1 MNVLLTCAGR
11 RNYLIHYFKAA
22 LQERGTVFAADVSLY
37 APALHEADHPLIVES
52 VTEPTYIETLVR
64 ICQQND
70 IRLLVPLNDLELPI
84 LAAASDTFRAVGTVP
99 LVSKPGVIDICFDKW
114 AMLDVLREC
123 NINVPTTFLNFE
135 DASEAIHHGTLRFPV
150 VIKPRWGSAS
160 IGIMFAH
167 DLEELELCFRLVK
180 KSIQRTILADA
191 SSANPDECILIQE
204 ALSGQEYG
212 LDVVNDLDGNTV
224 AVFVKRKIAMRA
236 GETDK
241 AVTVEFPELSEL
253 GKLIGRHIK
262 HIGNLDCDV
271 FVSETG
277 IYVLEMNP
285 RFGGGYP
292 FSHFA
297 GANLPSALL
306 AWLDGK
312 EPNAEWLQVRP
323 NVFSAKCDRLVG
335 NQQ

>member
-1 MNVLLTCAGR
+1 MNVLLTSAGR
-11 RNYLIHYFKAA
+11 RNYLIQYFKKA
-22 LQERGTVFAADVSLY
+22 LHKRGQVFAADASDY
-37 APALHEADHPLIVES
+37 APALYEADQAFQVPFITDINYISRLVE
-52 VTEPTYIETLVR
+52 L
-64 ICQQND
+64 CQQND
-70 IRLLVPLNDLELPI
+70 VRLLVPLNDLELPL
-84 LAAASDTFRAVGTVP
+84 LAASADAFRAIGTTL
-99 LVSKPGVIDICFDKW
+99 LVSQQDVIDICFDKW

-123 NINVPTTFLNFE
+123 NVSVPTTFLHLK
-135 DASEAIHHGTLRFPV
+135 DALEAIRCGTLRFPI

-160 IGIMFAH
+160 IGIMVAH
-167 DLEELELCFRLVK
+167 DLEELELCLQLDK
-180 KSIQRTILADA
+180 KTIQRTILADI
-191 SSANPDECILIQE
+191 SSKNPDECILIQE

-212 LDVVNDLDGNTV
+212 LDVINDLSGKTV

-253 GKLIGRHIK
+253 GKLIGRHLK

-297 GANLPSALL
+297 GADLPSALL
-306 AWLDGK
+306 AWLEGK
-312 EPNAEWLQVRP
+312 APKAEWLQVRP